1 MAVTPDLELGGE
13 LYMPTYYLRED
24 ILEAP
29 FPFREGKVRV
39 PDGPDLRVDVDR
51 ERLSRY
57 TMESFG

>member
-13 LYMPTYYLRED
+13 LCMPACYLRED

-39 PDGPDLRVDVDR
+39 PDGPGLRVDVDR